1 MSLISR
7 GDLIIISLV
16 IYFVNTFLLTCVTFC
31 ASLLS
36 IEVIIGMNINER
48 IRDLRKSLKLS
59 QEEFGN
65 RLGVTKASIS
75 RLESGINNVTEQM
88 IKSVCREYNVNYA
101 WLKEGV
107 GEMFISSDDSV
118 ANRIIQIGRPLK
130 K

>member
-1 MSLISR
+1 
-7 GDLIIISLV
+7 
-16 IYFVNTFLLTCVTFC
+16 
-31 ASLLS
+31 
-36 IEVIIGMNINER
+36 MNINER

-107 GEMFISSDDSV
+107 GEMFISSDDSSCKPDRRSTGRGKR
-118 ANRIIQIGRPLK
+118 NGRKPFSEPSPRWMIQIGRTIKKIIDELK
-130 K
+130 KD

>member
-1 MSLISR
+1 
-7 GDLIIISLV
+7 
-16 IYFVNTFLLTCVTFC
+16 
-31 ASLLS
+31 
-36 IEVIIGMNINER
+36 MNINER

-101 WLKEGV
+101 WLKEGI
-107 GEMFISSDDSV
+107 GEMFVSSDDSV
-118 ANRIIQIGRPLK
+118 ANRIDDLLAGENETAKALFRAFAVLNDADWEVVQKVINELK
-130 K
+130 KD

>member
-1 MSLISR
+1 
-7 GDLIIISLV
+7 
-16 IYFVNTFLLTCVTFC
+16 
-31 ASLLS
+31 
-36 IEVIIGMNINER
+36 MNINER

-118 ANRIIQIGRPLK
+118 ANRIDDLLAGENETAKALFRACAALDDTDWSTIKKIIDELK
-130 K
+130 KD

>member
-1 MSLISR
+1 
-7 GDLIIISLV
+7 
-16 IYFVNTFLLTCVTFC
+16 
-31 ASLLS
+31 
-36 IEVIIGMNINER
+36 MNINER

-118 ANRIIQIGRPLK
+118 ANRIDDLLAGETKRRKPFSEPSPRWMIQIGRPLK

>member
-1 MSLISR
+1 
-7 GDLIIISLV
+7 
-16 IYFVNTFLLTCVTFC
+16 
-31 ASLLS
+31 
-36 IEVIIGMNINER
+36 MNINER

-118 ANRIIQIGRPLK
+118 ANRIDDLLAGENETAKALFRAFDRAG
-130 K
+130 

>member
-1 MSLISR
+1 
-7 GDLIIISLV
+7 
-16 IYFVNTFLLTCVTFC
+16 
-31 ASLLS
+31 
-36 IEVIIGMNINER
+36 MNINER
-48 IRDLRKSLKLS
+48 IRDLRKLLKLS

-65 RLGVTKASIS
+65 CLGVTKASIS

-118 ANRIIQIGRPLK
+118 ANRIDDLLAGENETAKALFRAFAALDDTDWSTIKKIIDELK
-130 K
+130 KD